1 MGECVC
7 GSLRIVRMQNQRRGK
22 EKKETERDVVLSC
35 GLAAGYYN
43 AEVIWENETT
53 NNDVDSVGDR
63 DAGEDGQSL
72 SLQWSD
78 TPVIPT
84 LRDQTAPGCSAMQ
97 CIWNSCVIM

>member
-1 MGECVC
+1 M
-7 GSLRIVRMQNQRRGK
+7 
-22 EKKETERDVVLSC
+22 VLSC

-43 AEVIWENETT
+43 AKVIWKRKTT

-63 DAGEDGQSL
+63 NAGEDGQSL

-84 LRDQTAPGCSAMQ
+84 LRDQTAPGCSAFGTFSL
-97 CIWNSCVIM
+97 SCEAADLVLT